1 MDGLTKVFD
10 SYYPLACLVAFLASI
25 VSVGLHYE
33 ILEALNRIVS
43 RFIGRLRVLITLLCL
58 MVLHMFEIAIFALV
72 YWLLALEPKFGEI
85 AAIESSYD
93 YIYYSSIVYT
103 TVGFGDLY
111 PIGPVRIV
119 TAIES
124 LIGLVLITWSATF
137 IFIHRPIESE
147 D

>member
-1 MDGLTKVFD
+1 M
-10 SYYPLACLVAFLASI
+10 
-25 VSVGLHYE
+25 
-33 ILEALNRIVS
+33 
-43 RFIGRLRVLITLLCL
+43 LITLLCL
-58 MVLHMFEIAIFALV
+58 MVLHMLEIGIFALV
-72 YWLLALEPKFGEI
+72 YWLMAFEPEFGEI

-137 IFIHRPIESE
+137 IFIHRPSEERSES
-147 D
+147 

>member
-1 MDGLTKVFD
+1 MSD
-10 SYYPLACLVAFLASI
+10 SYYALACLVAFLASI

-33 ILEALNRIVS
+33 ILETLNRRIS
-43 RFIGRLRVLITLLCL
+43 RLLGRLRVLVTLLCL
-58 MVLHMFEIAIFALV
+58 MVLHMLEIGIFALV
-72 YWLLALEPKFGEI
+72 YWLMSFEPEFGEI
-85 AAIESSYD
+85 AAIESRYD

-137 IFIHRPIESE
+137 IFIHRPVETKE
-147 D
+147 

>member
-1 MDGLTKVFD
+1 MFD

-33 ILEALNRIVS
+33 ILETLNRRIS
-43 RFIGRLRVLITLLCL
+43 RFLGRLRVLITLLCL
-58 MVLHMFEIAIFALV
+58 MVLHMLEIGIFALV
-72 YWLLALEPKFGEI
+72 YWLLSFEPEFGEI

-137 IFIHRPIESE
+137 IFIHRPVEERSES
-147 D
+147 

>member
-1 MDGLTKVFD
+1 MFD
-10 SYYPLACLVAFLASI
+10 TYYPLACLIAFIASI

-33 ILEALNRIVS
+33 ILETLNRRLA
-43 RFIGRLRVLITLLCL
+43 RFFGRLRVLITLLCL
-58 MVLHMFEIAIFALV
+58 MTLHMLEIGIFAVV
-72 YWLLALEPKFGEI
+72 YWLMSFEPEFGEI

-93 YIYYSSIVYT
+93 YVYYSSIVYT

-137 IFIHRPIESE
+137 IFIHRPVTTEE
-147 D
+147 

>member
-1 MDGLTKVFD
+1 ML
-10 SYYPLACLVAFLASI
+10 
-25 VSVGLHYE
+25 E
-33 ILEALNRIVS
+33 I
-43 RFIGRLRVLITLLCL
+43 G
-58 MVLHMFEIAIFALV
+58 IFAFV
-72 YWLLALEPKFGEI
+72 YWLLSFEPEFGEI

-137 IFIHRPIESE
+137 IFIHRPVDSKE
-147 D
+147 

>member
-1 MDGLTKVFD
+1 MFD
-10 SYYPLACLVAFLASI
+10 TYYPLACLVAFIASI

-33 ILEALNRIVS
+33 ILETLNRRLA
-43 RFIGRLRVLITLLCL
+43 RFFGRLRVLITLLCL
-58 MVLHMFEIAIFALV
+58 MTLHMLEIGIFAMV
-72 YWLLALEPKFGEI
+72 YWLMSFEPEFGKI
-85 AAIESSYD
+85 AAIESNYD
-93 YIYYSSIVYT
+93 FLYYSSIVYT

-137 IFIHRPIESE
+137 IFIHRPIGAEE
-147 D
+147 